1 VNQLTHALKKARY
14 DPNARLQQTVDI
26 ASNRERGTMPTNNR
40 ILICAALTTGL
51 LLQGSSCFGDD
62 RTKLTGTWKLVA
74 FMTEDIN
81 NTVRENVY
89 DEQAEGGAT
98 PTRPSL
104 HVPKEPDAVAAGSC
118 EAPVAQ
124 APAIGAQGRSAA
136 DRLGG

>member
-81 NTVRENVY
+81 STVRENVY
-89 DEQAEGGAT
+89 DEQAEGARHRRA
-98 PTRPSL
+98 PA
-104 HVPKEPDAVAAGSC
+104 DAVAAGSC